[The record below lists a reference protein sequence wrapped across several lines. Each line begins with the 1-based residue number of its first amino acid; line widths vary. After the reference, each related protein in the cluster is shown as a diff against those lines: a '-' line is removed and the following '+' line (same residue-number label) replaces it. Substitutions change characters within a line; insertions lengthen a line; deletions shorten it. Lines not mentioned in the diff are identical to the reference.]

1 MNFRKNLTVIYLVLF
16 AVLVAEAAGLLIR
29 SAVIPGLSR
38 QAEHDRDT
46 AMSRCNARTIAS
58 GDIYDCRKNRLFS
71 AGGPGEK
78 GIYADDEAYSQIIGY
93 ALPVTNQYYRMMAY
107 YKEELFLPA
116 GAEGRKGADIYL
128 TLDQGIQMKA
138 LQVLKDE
145 IGEDG
150 EGSVVVMDARTGEL
164 KAFVSLP
171 AFNANDLDSSLKE
184 MNSSKEIWYPVTHKK
199 GVPPGS
205 IFKLVTVATVLE
217 NGFEDFRTADKEFDV
232 DGVRITNSYKP
243 DGKEIGYKEALVRSS
258 NVYMASAA
266 LAIGGDRLTEMAGRF
281 MVGKELE
288 LDFGTV
294 VSNWDLDSGNA
305 LETAQSAYGQGKILF
320 STIYGAMMAQ
330 AIANDGTMM
339 KPYMVG
345 AIIDQ
350 NGKCLKKG
358 EEQVLSK
365 AVSKRTARII
375 GGAMEEAA
383 RSYKMDD
390 TYRIAAK
397 TGTAQIG
404 DADNRYEAW
413 MVSFAPADNPRYVIA
428 MNHCG
433 TKNYG
438 ISLKKPVLELYG
450 YLLQ

>member
-1 MNFRKNLTVIYLVLF
+1 MDAKDGWKKVTLPASWTSYGFDHSIYTNSAMPFEESTEFPLAPTKKNPVGLYRKTFTVKDSML
-16 AVLVAEAAGLLIR
+16 
-29 SAVIPGLSR
+29 
-38 QAEHDRDT
+38 Q
-46 AMSRCNARTIAS
+46 
-58 GDIYDCRKNRLFS
+58 KNGKVYITL
-71 AGGPGEK
+71 GGVE
-78 GIYADDEAYSQIIGY
+78 S
-93 ALPVTNQYYRMMAY
+93 AY
-107 YKEELFLPA
+107 YLY
-116 GAEGRKGADIYL
+116 I
-128 TLDQGIQMKA
+128 
-138 LQVLKDE
+138 
-145 IGEDG
+145 
-150 EGSVVVMDARTGEL
+150 
-164 KAFVSLP
+164 
-171 AFNANDLDSSLKE
+171 N
-184 MNSSKEIWYPVTHKK
+184 
-199 GVPPGS
+199 
-205 IFKLVTVATVLE
+205 
-217 NGFEDFRTADKEFDV
+217 
-232 DGVRITNSYKP
+232 
-243 DGKEIGYKEALVRSS
+243 GKEIGYKEALVRSS

-365 AVSKRTARII
+365 AVSKRTARMI